1 MSPRKTGPVLLFSE
15 VCVVT
20 QNKISSPHVY
30 IISGGAGT
38 SASLL
43 VNTVLA
49 QFPDSNLHLV
59 PVPRVRQIGQ
69 IEEIVHRAVQN
80 NGTLIHTLVDPRLRQ
95 KLCELA
101 HQHELVEIDLVGCMM
116 ERFTD
121 ITQQE
126 PLVEPG
132 LYRRLNRAYF
142 ARVEAIEYTMNHDD
156 GREPSKWKEA
166 DMIILGPSRAGK
178 TPLSMY
184 LSVMGWKVANL
195 PLITGRPIPAEL
207 QEIDKRRIIGLMI
220 EAGQLLIHR
229 QQRQQNLGTSGLSAY
244 ADPNSIYEEVENAKK
259 LYRKGAYSVV
269 NVTDKPIE
277 ASANEIIR
285 IITRHF
291 PSEERQ
297 TAFLS

>member
-1 MSPRKTGPVLLFSE
+1 
-15 VCVVT
+15 VVT
-20 QNKISSPHVY
+20 QNKISSPYVY

-43 VNTVLA
+43 VHTVLA

-59 PVPRVRQIGQ
+59 PVPRVRQIEQ
-69 IEEIVHRAVQN
+69 LEDIVQQAVQN

-101 HQHELVEIDLVGCMM
+101 KQHKLVEIDLVGCMM
-116 ERFTD
+116 ERFTE
-121 ITQQE
+121 ITNQE

-156 GREPSKWKEA
+156 GRDPSKWKEA
-166 DMIILGPSRAGK
+166 DIIILGPSRAGK

-195 PLITGRPIPAEL
+195 PLITGRLIPAEL
-207 QEIDKRRIIGLMI
+207 QEIDKRRVIGLMI

-229 QQRQQNLGTSGLSAY
+229 QQRQQNLGTLGVSAY
-244 ADPNSIYEEVENAKK
+244 ADPGSIYEEVENAKK
-259 LYRKGAYSVV
+259 LYRKGAYSIV

-277 ASANEIIR
+277 ASANEIVR

-291 PSEERQ
+291 PSDERQ
-297 TAFLS
+297 VII